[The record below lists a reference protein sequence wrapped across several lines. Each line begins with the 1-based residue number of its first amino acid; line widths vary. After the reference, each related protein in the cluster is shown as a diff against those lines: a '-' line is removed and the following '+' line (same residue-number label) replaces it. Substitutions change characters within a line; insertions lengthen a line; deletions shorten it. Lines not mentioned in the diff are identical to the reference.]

1 WYCSEGR
8 SAGRDHIVLGHV
20 WPVLHPDHLTGGFA
34 PAERAVR
41 LTDARSVRPEGFE
54 EQVGVVG
61 QPGGHAPGGEPVV
74 PDPEPGGAD
83 EPSPGR
89 LPLGAA
95 DVREVPRRRGG
106 RGQVRVAGQD
116 GLTRGGAAAGD
127 GPVVRTTAAGQ
138 ELLQG
143 GEIGGQRVENG

>member
-1 WYCSEGR
+1 YR
-8 SAGRDHIVLGHV
+8 RQDRAAGREQNVLGHV
-20 WPVLHPDHLTGGFA
+20 WPVLHPDHLTGCFA
-34 PAERAVR
+34 PAEGALR
-41 LTDARSVRPEGFE
+41 LTDARSVRAEGFK
-54 EQVGVVG
+54 EQVGVVR

-74 PDPEPGGAD
+74 PDAEARGTD

-89 LPLGAA
+89 LPLRAA

-127 GPVVRTTAAGQ
+127 GPVVRPTAAGQ

-143 GEIGGQRVENG
+143 GEIGRQRVENG